1 MAKKRKCATPKCRGN
16 VRADNK
22 FCWSCEKRV
31 RRDMAAGGYL
41 QDLTWVKEEEHR
53 RKAAMMSGAGQA
65 NKNRQSRIHADVVV
79 ARQVCGE
86 MMVSKKGK
94 K

>member
-1 MAKKRKCATPKCRGN
+1 MKKCDKCGRKAKEGFR
-16 VRADNK
+16 
-22 FCWSCEKRV
+22 FCWGCEKRE
-31 RRDMAAGGYL
+31 RHAMTAEGYL